1 MSIEKVLK
9 ISCSNSIVFDSINV
23 DGWQHQFVVSPLTS
37 HYIHCEMNPSNFD
50 FSRGKFNIYLII
62 ILVYRTL
69 STSGA
74 RYAWVG
80 FRRFYQMPIHSIS
93 IGISHRT
100 LFFSSAAKNSFFFVC
115 ELEKLLLLC
124 SYRCSSKCHPFS
136 ARSFVLPP
144 AMTLIKNVF

>member
-100 LFFSSAAKNSFFFVC
+100 LFFPAQRKIPFFSSANWKNCCYYVAIDVHQNVIPSPHALSF
-115 ELEKLLLLC
+115 
-124 SYRCSSKCHPFS
+124 SRQQ
-136 ARSFVLPP
+136 
-144 AMTLIKNVF
+144 